1 MTCFKILGYILV
13 ILIMLFILFSS
24 IYYIKPYKSIA
35 DCTFNKNTH
44 NENNFEWIL
53 ENEIQNFTK
62 LEDKY
67 IKTKK

>member
-1 MTCFKILGYILV
+1 
-13 ILIMLFILFSS
+13 MLFILFSS